1 MNPFGKGEKETNI
14 EEENAPPKKKKWETE
29 NCMLKSWYT
38 KDIGIINRGE
48 A

>member
-14 EEENAPPKKKKWETE
+14 EEENAPPKKK
-29 NCMLKSWYT
+29 MR
-38 KDIGIINRGE
+38 NRKLY